1 MTDGKTM
8 TGVQR
13 LLEVGLLI
21 TGAFAIFLL
30 LALLTF
36 HPADPGWTQSG
47 NIESVQNAAGTIGA
61 WSADVLLFTLGFVAY
76 LMPFAVMGLGYL
88 LFHRPHHL
96 LRLDYLGV
104 SLRIVGALLL
114 LTGAAALSSLNFSDI
129 YYFSSGGVV
138 GDVVAS
144 AMLPYFNL
152 LGTTLLLLT
161 FVMTGFTLVTGW
173 SWLTIADKLGYWVIH
188 GALWLFS
195 KLRNQRADAN
205 LEDVD
210 DDEPQLAI
218 EDKKRRT
225 EQPIKPDPYQGDA
238 YEREYEAALHNEG
251 ADVAAK
257 PWYQRLFTRKT
268 KAQPLTERR
277 EPAFAGEFGSGEFD
291 DDESGLGG
299 LSRGQSVPRSADVQ
313 QPGDTL
319 DIDDDFAIDW
329 DHAPSQNRSKQ
340 QAQAARHASGS
351 SDSASDDPFAIDIK
365 RNPTQPK
372 AGSTASQHA
381 ATAQSGTG
389 VGASQSGTG
398 TTQLAAAPKSTD
410 PVNLLPTLELLDRPN
425 KTTNPLSQEELDQ
438 ISSTVEAVLKDFGV
452 EVQVA
457 GVQPGPVITR
467 FELDL
472 APGVKVSKIS
482 NLAKDIARSLSALA
496 VRVVEVIPGKS
507 YVGLELPNKQRE
519 IVWLREV
526 ISCEAFQKSASPLT
540 MVLGKDISGKPV
552 VVDLAKM
559 PHLLVAGTTGSGKSV
574 GVNVM
579 ILSLLYKS
587 QPEDVRLIMIDPKM
601 LELSVYEGIPHL
613 LTEVVTDMKDAAN
626 ALRWCVGEMERRY
639 KLMSSL
645 GVRNLKG
652 YNAKI
657 EEAIA
662 NGEPLKDPTWKPGDS
677 MHENVPELEKLPH
690 IVVVVDEFADMMM
703 IVGKKVEELI
713 ARIAQKARA
722 AGIHLILATQR
733 PSVDVITGLIKAN
746 IPTRIAF
753 QVSSKIDSR
762 TILDQPGAE
771 QLLGQGDMLYLPPGS
786 GVPTRVHGA
795 FVDDHEVHKV
805 VADWKARQKP
815 MYLDE
820 ILSGD
825 NSEDALLPGEQPTMD
840 GEELDPLFDEAV
852 AFVTETRRVSVSS
865 VQRKFR
871 IGYNRAAR
879 VVEQMEAAGVVST
892 AGHNGSRDVLAPPPP
907 KH

>member
-1 MTDGKTM
+1 M

-13 LLEVGLLI
+13 LLEVGLLM
-21 TGAFAIFLL
+21 TGALAIFMLI
-30 LALLTF
+30 ALLTF
-36 HPADPGWTQSG
+36 HPADPGWSQAGGSEQ
-47 NIESVQNAAGTIGA
+47 IHNAAGAIGA
-61 WSADVLLFTLGFVAY
+61 WFADVLLFSLGFVAY
-76 LMPFAVMGLGYL
+76 LIPFAVMGFGYL
-88 LFHRPHHL
+88 LFHRPHQL
-96 LRLDYLGV
+96 LSLDYLGV
-104 SLRIVGALLL
+104 SLRIIGAILFI
-114 LTGAAALSSLNFSDI
+114 TGASALASMNFSDI
-129 YYFSSGGVV
+129 YYFSSGGVL
-138 GDVVAS
+138 GDVVS
-144 AMLPYFNL
+144 GAMLPHFNL

-161 FVMTGFTLVTGW
+161 FVMTGFTLVTGV
-173 SWLTIADKLGYWVIH
+173 SWLAIADRLGYSVIASSLWISRKVRGSGSH
-188 GALWLFS
+188 EETSNKNIGNKNHTSNGKKAYDNEPLVLEHVQADSAEDPYEGEAYEEAYELEHQKPNPWYKRAMAVFKKAPKEEPLEQQIDEGAVT
-195 KLRNQRADAN
+195 A
-205 LEDVD
+205 VD
-210 DDEPQLAI
+210 D
-218 EDKKRRT
+218 
-225 EQPIKPDPYQGDA
+225 
-238 YEREYEAALHNEG
+238 
-251 ADVAAK
+251 
-257 PWYQRLFTRKT
+257 
-268 KAQPLTERR
+268 RR
-277 EPAFAGEFGSGEFD
+277 EPAMT
-291 DDESGLGG
+291 
-299 LSRGQSVPRSADVQ
+299 
-313 QPGDTL
+313 TL
-319 DIDDDFAIDW
+319 EDDDFTIDW
-329 DHAPSQNRSKQ
+329 NDDEGNLSSAPAQGRDELWDEEPDLNPTATSATSSKSKQ
-340 QAQAARHASGS
+340 
-351 SDSASDDPFAIDIK
+351 
-365 RNPTQPK
+365 
-372 AGSTASQHA
+372 TASQSSK
-381 ATAQSGTG
+381 AQ
-389 VGASQSGTG
+389 ADAPN
-398 TTQLAAAPKSTD
+398 AAAPKPET
-410 PVNLLPTLELLDRPN
+410 LLPTIELLDRPN
-425 KTTNPLSQEELDQ
+425 KSVNPLSQAELDQ

-452 EVQVA
+452 DVQVA

-526 ISCEAFQKSASPLT
+526 ISCDNFQKSASPLT
-540 MVLGKDISGKPV
+540 MVLGKDIAGKPV

-639 KLMSSL
+639 KLMSAV

-652 YNAKI
+652 YNAKVL
-657 EEAIA
+657 EAQA
-662 NGEPLKDPTWKPGDS
+662 KGEPLKDPTWKPGDT
-677 MHENVPELEKLPH
+677 MDETVPELEKLPH

-805 VADWKARQKP
+805 VADWKARQQPK
-815 MYLDE
+815 YLDE

-825 NSEDALLPGEQPTMD
+825 GGEEGLLPGEQPSID
-840 GEELDPLFDEAV
+840 GEELDALFDEAV
-852 AFVTETRRVSVSS
+852 AFVTESRRVSVSS

-879 VVEQMEAAGVVST
+879 IVEQMEMAGVVSN
-892 AGHNGSRDVLAPPPP
+892 AGHNGAREVLAPPPP
-907 KH
+907 KD

>member
-1 MTDGKTM
+1 M

-13 LLEVGLLI
+13 LLEVGLLV

-36 HPADPGWTQSG
+36 HPADPGWTQAG
-47 NIESVQNAAGTIGA
+47 NVDSVRNAAGSIGA
-61 WSADVLLFTLGFVAY
+61 WSADVMLFTFGFVAY

-88 LFHRPHHL
+88 IFHRTHQL
-96 LRLDYLGV
+96 LSLDYLGV

-114 LTGAAALSSLNFSDI
+114 LTGAAALASLNFADI

-144 AMLPYFNL
+144 AMLPFFNL

-161 FVMTGFTLVTGW
+161 FVMTGFTLVTGV
-173 SWLTIADKLGYWVIH
+173 SWLTIADKLGFWVINSLLWGVRKAREL
-188 GALWLFS
+188 GAGS
-195 KLRNQRADAN
+195 GSSAAENADSTEQ
-205 LEDVD
+205 LE
-210 DDEPQLAI
+210 QTLAI
-218 EDKKRRT
+218 EDKHAA
-225 EQPIKPDPYQGDA
+225 DPYAGDA
-238 YEREYEAALHNEG
+238 YEIEYDAAHEG
-251 ADVAAK
+251 ANR
-257 PWYQRLFTRKT
+257 PWYKRMFTRK
-268 KAQPLTERR
+268 AQPAEAAMERR
-277 EPAFAGEFGSGEFD
+277 EPALDGDFAQFEAAESRRRD
-291 DDESGLGG
+291 TQAMRRDEADTL
-299 LSRGQSVPRSADVQ
+299 SADSLSI
-313 QPGDTL
+313 DSL
-319 DIDDDFAIDW
+319 DIDDNFEIDW
-329 DHAPSQNRSKQ
+329 DHEPSKNRSKQ
-340 QAQAARHASGS
+340 QAALRSADNSGADNSGGRGDATKASANATTNATN
-351 SDSASDDPFAIDIK
+351 SAPTTATK
-365 RNPTQPK
+365 R
-372 AGSTASQHA
+372 SL
-381 ATAQSGTG
+381 ATDTS
-389 VGASQSGTG
+389 GAS
-398 TTQLAAAPKSTD
+398 AAPID
-410 PVNLLPTLELLDRPN
+410 LLPTIELLDRPN
-425 KTTNPLSQEELDQ
+425 KTANPLSQEELDQ
-438 ISSTVEAVLKDFGV
+438 ISSTVEEVLKDFGV
-452 EVQVA
+452 DVQVA

-526 ISCEAFQKSASPLT
+526 LSCESFARSASPLT

-657 EEAIA
+657 AEGIA

-677 MHENVPELEKLPH
+677 MHATVPELEKLPH

-825 NSEDALLPGEQPTMD
+825 NSDDALLPGEQPSID
-840 GEELDPLFDEAV
+840 GEELDPLFDETV

-892 AGHNGSRDVLAPPPP
+892 AGHNGSREVLAPPPP
-907 KH
+907 RD

>member
-1 MTDGKTM
+1 M

-13 LLEVGLLI
+13 LLEVGLLLA
-21 TGAFAIFLL
+21 GALAIFLL

-47 NIESVQNAAGTIGA
+47 SGDQIHNAAGAIGA
-61 WSADVLLFTLGFVAY
+61 WFADVLLFTFGFVAY
-76 LMPFAVMGLGYL
+76 LLPFAVMGLGYL
-88 LFHRPHHL
+88 VFHRTHHL
-96 LRLDYLGV
+96 LSLDYLGV

-114 LTGAAALSSLNFSDI
+114 LTGAAALASLNFADI
-129 YYFSSGGVV
+129 YRVSSGGVL
-138 GDVVAS
+138 GDVVSS

-161 FVMTGFTLVTGW
+161 FVMTGFTLVTGI
-173 SWLTIADKLGYWVIH
+173 SWLTIADKIGYAVSASVMWIYH
-188 GALWLFS
+188 AFFT
-195 KLRNQRADAN
+195 KEKAQQDEDA
-205 LEDVD
+205 D
-210 DDEPQLAI
+210 DDEPVPV
-218 EDKKRRT
+218 RRQRN
-225 EQPIKPDPYQGDA
+225 EPLVLEHKSAADPYQGEA
-238 YEREYEAALHNEG
+238 YEQAYDAQFAESESEVKA
-251 ADVAAK
+251 
-257 PWYQRLFTRKT
+257 PWYRRLIPSFSRRKASAGQGSDT
-268 KAQPLTERR
+268 RR
-277 EPAFAGEFGSGEFD
+277 EP
-291 DDESGLGG
+291 G
-299 LSRGQSVPRSADVQ
+299 LSDNLDADTDVNMDANIDAWDSMPPASTRTVKVPAD
-313 QPGDTL
+313 
-319 DIDDDFAIDW
+319 DDDFEIDW
-329 DHAPSQNRSKQ
+329 DTPPSQRKGPAQAPRQTAVDANDDVELADDEAFTTDDVFDDGVESNPTKPAAPVKAAPSQ
-340 QAQAARHASGS
+340 
-351 SDSASDDPFAIDIK
+351 P
-365 RNPTQPK
+365 
-372 AGSTASQHA
+372 
-381 ATAQSGTG
+381 ATSPAT
-389 VGASQSGTG
+389 
-398 TTQLAAAPKSTD
+398 
-410 PVNLLPTLELLDRPN
+410 LLPTIELLDRPN

-438 ISSTVEAVLKDFGV
+438 ISGTVEAVLKDFGV
-452 EVQVA
+452 EIQVA

-482 NLAKDIARSLSALA
+482 NLSKDIARSLSALA

-507 YVGLELPNKQRE
+507 YVGLELPNKERE

-526 ISCEAFQKSASPLT
+526 ISCDAFQKSASPLT
-540 MVLGKDISGKPV
+540 MVLGKDIAGKPV

-639 KLMSSL
+639 KLMSAV

-657 EEAIA
+657 EEGIA
-662 NGEPLKDPTWKPGDS
+662 AGEPLKDPTWKPGDS
-677 MHENVPELEKLPH
+677 MHQTVPELEKLPH

-815 MYLDE
+815 KYLDE

-825 NSEDALLPGEQPTMD
+825 SGDDALLPGEQPSID

-879 VVEQMEAAGVVST
+879 VVEQMEMAGVVSN

-907 KH
+907 RD